1 MSFLKEAFFSWTLAQ
16 GHRKEGKIPVLVG
29 VKQEGVL
36 RCWVP
41 GLLGNGTGALPAGE
55 GIGRTPQDG
64 PGGEACGSQGISW
77 A

>member
-1 MSFLKEAFFSWTLAQ
+1 M
-16 GHRKEGKIPVLVG
+16 LVG

-64 PGGEACGSQGISW
+64 PGGEACGSQEISW